1 MSFHFAVC
9 HHNYNETSNLFQ
21 WPVKHWDHYFVLP
34 TQFCQKN
41 VFVFLMSDKIRTLSL
56 VLQYILCSFG
66 EGELDFHHGGLFLNV
81 FHSVVRT
88 LGGANLDWLF
98 IFQIKV
104 CDFCFISFT
113 LCSSCFF
120 WSPFV
125 VYSEVVGL

>member
-1 MSFHFAVC
+1 M
-9 HHNYNETSNLFQ
+9 TSKTLGSLFCFT
-21 WPVKHWDHYFVLP
+21 YTILP
-34 TQFCQKN
+34 KN

-66 EGELDFHHGGLFLNV
+66 GGELDFQHGGLFLNV

-120 WSPFV
+120 GSPFV